1 VSRRLRLDAD
11 LVRRGLVPSR
21 TEAGRVIELHRVLVN
36 GAIAEKASRLVDP
49 GDAVVITGEPP
60 RFVSR
65 GGEKLDAALDA
76 FGVQA
81 DGADVL
87 DAGASTGG
95 FTDCLLQR
103 GAAQVVALDVG
114 HGQLHPRIR
123 EDPRVTVIERF
134 NIRGLEAQ
142 HLPFVPSLAVAD
154 LSFISLTKVIPVLA
168 RVVAPGSDL
177 VLLVKPQ
184 FEAGRAEVSRG
195 HGVITD
201 PEIHARVRDEVSDSL
216 TASGCAVIG
225 WCDSPIV
232 GGDGNREFLVH
243 ARVEYH
249 DSHDGHDNDGNNRE
263 RSNA

>member
-1 VSRRLRLDAD
+1 M
-11 LVRRGLVPSR
+11 PSR

-49 GDAVVITGEPP
+49 GDAVVITGAPP

-76 FGVQA
+76 FEVGVE
-81 DGADVL
+81 GVDVL

-103 GAAQVVALDVG
+103 GASRVVALDVG

-134 NIRGLEAQ
+134 NVRALDAQ
-142 HLPFVPSLAVAD
+142 HLPFVPTAAVAD

-168 RVVAPGSDL
+168 TVVAPGGDL

-201 PEIHARVRDEVSDSL
+201 PEIHTRVRDEVADSL
-216 TASGCAVIG
+216 ARAGCAVVD
-225 WCDSPIV
+225 WCDSPIS

-243 ARVEYH
+243 ARV
-249 DSHDGHDNDGNNRE
+249 GDNGE
-263 RSNA
+263 RSIA

>member
-1 VSRRLRLDAD
+1 M
-11 LVRRGLVPSR
+11 PSR

-49 GDAVVITGEPP
+49 GDAVVITGAPP

-76 FGVQA
+76 FEVGVE
-81 DGADVL
+81 GVDVL

-103 GAAQVVALDVG
+103 GASRVVALDVG

-134 NIRGLEAQ
+134 NLRALDAQ
-142 HLPFVPSLAVAD
+142 HLPFVPTAAVAD

-168 RVVAPGSDL
+168 TVVAPGGDL

-201 PEIHARVRDEVSDSL
+201 PAIHSRVRDEVADSL
-216 TASGCAVIG
+216 ARAGCAVVD
-225 WCDSPIV
+225 WCDSPIS

-243 ARVEYH
+243 ARV
-249 DSHDGHDNDGNNRE
+249 GDNGDNRE
-263 RSNA
+263 RSIV

>member
-1 VSRRLRLDAD
+1 M
-11 LVRRGLVPSR
+11 PSR

-49 GDAVVITGEPP
+49 GDAVVITGAPP

-76 FGVQA
+76 FEVGVE
-81 DGADVL
+81 GVDVL

-103 GAAQVVALDVG
+103 GASRVVALDVG

-134 NIRGLEAQ
+134 NVRALDAQ
-142 HLPFVPSLAVAD
+142 HLPFVPTAAVAD

-168 RVVAPGSDL
+168 TVVAPGGDL

-201 PEIHARVRDEVSDSL
+201 PAIHSRVRDEVADSL
-216 TASGCAVIG
+216 ARAGCAVVD
-225 WCDSPIV
+225 WCDSPIS

-243 ARVEYH
+243 ARV
-249 DSHDGHDNDGNNRE
+249 GDNGDNRE
-263 RSNA
+263 RSIV

>member
-1 VSRRLRLDAD
+1 M
-11 LVRRGLVPSR
+11 PSR

-65 GGEKLDAALDA
+65 GGEKLDAALDS
-76 FGVQA
+76 FGVQV

-134 NIRGLEAQ
+134 NIRALEPQ

-168 RVVAPGSDL
+168 RVVAPGRDL

-216 TASGCAVIG
+216 AAAGCAVIG
-225 WCDSPIV
+225 WCDSPIA

-243 ARVEYH
+243 ARIEDRGDH
-249 DSHDGHDNDGNNRE
+249 EDHENDGNNRE